1 MRHFIVLSGF
11 PLAYYIAS
19 SFVTYE
25 LPLKLPLLVAFGL
38 NYKAGRATVRV
49 TDHWKNWDR
58 CDPTGI

>member
-1 MRHFIVLSGF
+1 VRHFIVLSAF
-11 PLAYYIAS
+11 SLADYTAG

-25 LPLKLPLLVAFGL
+25 HPLKSPLLVAFGL
-38 NYKAGRATVRV
+38 NYKVGRATVRV